1 MLKDRQ
7 NLDMND
13 GAGAKMS
20 RQREGGGSGLEPS
33 YGFHRRTEGKQVLDL
48 G

>member
-13 GAGAKMS
+13 GAGAKTS
-20 RQREGGGSGLEPS
+20 RGAGLSTGGMGRVYSGKEA
-33 YGFHRRTEGKQVLDL
+33 
-48 G
+48 